1 MRSEPEPMETTR
13 TQTVKVA
20 IYNQTYN
27 LRADGNAEYI
37 QQLAAYVDR
46 HMREIASKTLTVDSL
61 KVAILAALLIAD
73 ELHQM
78 KQRYEQL
85 DAQLAQRSAE
95 AGELLDQV
103 LKNYRSGDR
112 RAGDMSDAASE
123 LRHP

>member
-13 TQTVKVA
+13 TQTVKVE

-112 RAGDMSDAASE
+112 RVGDTSDVASE